1 MGVKLSLNSKVIF
14 YKICGRSPLTEPNGI
29 LSTES
34 NKVIEDFSLKSGITS
49 TIIGYNIDEDNR

>member
-1 MGVKLSLNSKVIF
+1 M
-14 YKICGRSPLTEPNGI
+14 TEPNGI

-49 TIIGYNIDEDNR
+49 TIIGYDIDEDNR